1 MMEDRNLG
9 RTPLENKTEYLLF
22 MESQNIIQQPNKA
35 ASLML
40 TTEDYWLKKLSRF
53 NVQSLMQ
60 GFLET
65 IWQLYG

>member
-1 MMEDRNLG
+1 MLEFLVRCMMEDRNLG

-40 TTEDYWLKKLSRF
+40 TTEDY
-53 NVQSLMQ
+53 
-60 GFLET
+60 
-65 IWQLYG
+65 